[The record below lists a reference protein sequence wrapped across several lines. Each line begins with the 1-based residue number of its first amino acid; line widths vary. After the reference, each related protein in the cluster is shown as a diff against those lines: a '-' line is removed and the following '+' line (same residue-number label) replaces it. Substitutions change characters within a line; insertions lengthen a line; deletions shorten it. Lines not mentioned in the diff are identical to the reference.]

1 MSDDDRPKSFEE
13 TLRSIAAEVTKSAER
28 LSRTD
33 LGELERMARA
43 GGIDPDR
50 ARGMAD
56 EAGQWIR
63 KQFGVDEETAPTSPF
78 TGRAATPDPVPSDF
92 APADVTETPIAAG
105 IPSPLDLPTPQQGHA
120 LAALDSGR
128 WTVEPGEV
136 TIATQTGLGPQPDDG
151 HALGLA
157 LHVRDWVDHDG
168 QLTSAGGHA
177 LERWLEEST
186 YAADADDDTP
196 A

>member
-28 LSRTD
+28 LSQSD
-33 LGELERMARA
+33 LGDLEKLARA
-43 GGIDPDR
+43 SGLDPER

-56 EAGQWIR
+56 EAGQWLR
-63 KQFGVDEETAPTSPF
+63 RQFVAGEEPTAPRGTPAPMASNFEPEDVTSAPMAE
-78 TGRAATPDPVPSDF
+78 GVPS
-92 APADVTETPIAAG
+92 PM
-105 IPSPLDLPTPQQGHA
+105 DLPTPEQGQA

-136 TIATQTGLGPQPDDG
+136 ALATQTGLGTQPRNA

-157 LHVRDWVDHDG
+157 LHVRDWVDQDG

-177 LERWLEEST
+177 LERWLESSS
-186 YAADADDDTP
+186 DTDE
-196 A
+196 

>member
-28 LSRTD
+28 LSRSD
-33 LGELERMARA
+33 LGDLERLAKA
-43 GGIDPDR
+43 NGLDPER

-56 EAGQWIR
+56 EAGQWLR
-63 KQFGVDEETAPTSPF
+63 RQFVAGDAFPDASHGTPAPT
-78 TGRAATPDPVPSDF
+78 
-92 APADVTETPIAAG
+92 ADVRPDDVTSAPMAEG
-105 IPSPLDLPTPQQGHA
+105 VPSPLDLPTPEQGQA

-136 TIATQTGLGPQPDDG
+136 TLATQTGLGTQPRNA

-157 LHVRDWVDHDG
+157 LHVRDWVDQDG

-177 LERWLEEST
+177 LERWLEASYPEE
-186 YAADADDDTP
+186 
-196 A
+196 

>member
-28 LSRTD
+28 LSRSELGD
-33 LGELERMARA
+33 LEKLARA
-43 GGIDPDR
+43 GGLDPER

-56 EAGQWIR
+56 EAGQWLR
-63 KQFGVDEETAPTSPF
+63 KQFSGVDGFPDASHGTPAPM
-78 TGRAATPDPVPSDF
+78 
-92 APADVTETPIAAG
+92 ADVRADDAASAPVADG
-105 IPSPLDLPTPQQGHA
+105 VPSPLDTPTPAQGQA

-136 TIATQTGLGPQPDDG
+136 TLATQTGLGTQPRNA
-151 HALGLA
+151 HALGLE

-177 LERWLEEST
+177 LERWLEES
-186 YAADADDDTP
+186 YP
-196 A
+196 EE

>member
-28 LSRTD
+28 LSQSD
-33 LGELERMARA
+33 LGDLEKLARA
-43 GGIDPDR
+43 GGLDPER

-56 EAGQWIR
+56 EAGQWLR
-63 KQFGVDEETAPTSPF
+63 KQFTGEAGFPGFPGGTTGTPAPMA
-78 TGRAATPDPVPSDF
+78 RDF
-92 APADVTETPIAAG
+92 EPEDVTGAPVGEG
-105 IPSPLDLPTPQQGHA
+105 VPSPLDLPTAEQGQA

-136 TIATQTGLGPQPDDG
+136 ALATQTGLGEQPRNA
-151 HALGLA
+151 HAVGLA
-157 LHVRDWVDHDG
+157 LHVRDWVDQDG

-177 LERWLEEST
+177 LERWLDVS
-186 YAADADDDTP
+186 AAAQDDEQ

>member
-33 LGELERMARA
+33 LGELENLARA
-43 GGIDPDR
+43 SGLDPER

-56 EAGQWIR
+56 EAGTWLR
-63 KQFGVDEETAPTSPF
+63 RQFGVDEDGPAPTSPF
-78 TGRAATPDPVPSDF
+78 AGRPAEPTPDF
-92 APADVTETPIAAG
+92 APADVADVPRAAG
-105 IPSPLDLPTPQQGHA
+105 VPSPLDLPTDEQGHA

-136 TIATQTGLGPQPDDG
+136 TIATQTGLGPQPRDPQG
-151 HALGLA
+151 LGLA
-157 LHVRDWVDHDG
+157 LHVRDWVDQDG
-168 QLTSAGGHA
+168 TLTSAGGHA

-186 YAADADDDTP
+186 LAVEDEPSA
-196 A
+196 

>member
-28 LSRTD
+28 LSQSD
-33 LGELERMARA
+33 LGDLEKLARA
-43 GGIDPDR
+43 NGLDPER

-56 EAGQWIR
+56 EAGQWLR
-63 KQFGVDEETAPTSPF
+63 RQFVGENPFSGGAPT
-78 TGRAATPDPVPSDF
+78 GTPAPMAGDF
-92 APADVTETPIAAG
+92 EPEDVTNAPIADG
-105 IPSPLDLPTPQQGHA
+105 VPSPLDLPTPAQGQA

-136 TIATQTGLGPQPDDG
+136 ALATQTGLGTQPANA
-151 HALGLA
+151 HALGLS
-157 LHVRDWVDHDG
+157 LHVRDWVDQDG

-177 LERWLEEST
+177 LERWLDES
-186 YAADADDDTP
+186 AADTDQD
-196 A
+196 

>member
-28 LSRTD
+28 LSQSD
-33 LGELERMARA
+33 LGDLEKLARA
-43 GGIDPDR
+43 GGLDPER

-56 EAGQWIR
+56 EAGQWLR
-63 KQFGVDEETAPTSPF
+63 KQFTGDAFPSSPGGTPAPM
-78 TGRAATPDPVPSDF
+78 AQDF
-92 APADVTETPIAAG
+92 EAEDVTSAPIADG
-105 IPSPLDLPTPQQGHA
+105 VPSPLDLPTAAQGQA

-136 TIATQTGLGPQPDDG
+136 ALATQTGLGTQPRNP

-157 LHVRDWVDHDG
+157 LHVRDWVDQDG

-177 LERWLEEST
+177 LERWLEAS
-186 YAADADDDTP
+186 AATEDE
-196 A
+196 

>member
-28 LSRTD
+28 LSQTD
-33 LGELERMARA
+33 FGELERLARQN
-43 GGIDPDR
+43 GLDPDR

-56 EAGQWIR
+56 EAGEWLR
-63 KQFGVDEETAPTSPF
+63 RTFAGGMPGETTGADDPAPGPM
-78 TGRAATPDPVPSDF
+78 AADLQPD
-92 APADVTETPIAAG
+92 DVTDAPIADG
-105 IPSPLDLPTPQQGHA
+105 VPSPLDVPTAEQGQA

-136 TIATQTGLGPQPDDG
+136 ALATQTGMGPQPRNA

-157 LHVRDWVDHDG
+157 LHVRDWVDQDG

-177 LERWLEEST
+177 LERWLES
-186 YAADADDDTP
+186 ASDADDDE
-196 A
+196 

>member
-28 LSRTD
+28 LSRSD
-33 LGELERMARA
+33 LGDLERLAKA
-43 GGIDPDR
+43 NGLDPER

-56 EAGQWIR
+56 EAGQWLR
-63 KQFGVDEETAPTSPF
+63 RQFVAGDAFPDASHGTPAPM
-78 TGRAATPDPVPSDF
+78 
-92 APADVTETPIAAG
+92 ADVRPEDATSAPMADG
-105 IPSPLDLPTPQQGHA
+105 VPSPLDLPTPEQGQA

-136 TIATQTGLGPQPDDG
+136 TLATQTGLGTQPRNA

-157 LHVRDWVDHDG
+157 LHVRDWVDQDG

-177 LERWLEEST
+177 LERWLEASYPEE
-186 YAADADDDTP
+186 
-196 A
+196 

>member
-28 LSRTD
+28 LSQSD
-33 LGELERMARA
+33 LGDLEKLARA
-43 GGIDPDR
+43 GGLDPER

-56 EAGQWIR
+56 EAGQWLR
-63 KQFGVDEETAPTSPF
+63 RQFVAGEGPAEPQGTPAPMASNF
-78 TGRAATPDPVPSDF
+78 E
-92 APADVTETPIAAG
+92 PADVTSAPMGEG
-105 IPSPLDLPTPQQGHA
+105 VPSPVDLPTAEQGQA

-136 TIATQTGLGPQPDDG
+136 ALATQTGLGTQPRNA

-157 LHVRDWVDHDG
+157 LHVRDWVDQDG
-168 QLTSAGGHA
+168 RLTSAGGHA
-177 LERWLEEST
+177 LERWLEESSYT
-186 YAADADDDTP
+186 EE
-196 A
+196 